1 MERLGDATG
10 NADEAAAA
18 VSEMRDGIEQAL
30 AEAPDAD
37 GVTYFHELT
46 PDLYTAAGSTFI
58 GEVYGLFGLQNI
70 ADESKSRDDYPQL
83 SQEYVVQADPDLV
96 FLADGQCCDVA
107 VTDVGKRPGWAQ
119 VSAVADQQVHV
130 VDEDVASRWGPR
142 VLDFV
147 QQVSQILAE
156 REDALGGVGG

>member
-1 MERLGDATG
+1 MQE
-10 NADEAAAA
+10 
-18 VSEMRDGIEQAL
+18 GIEQAL
-30 AEAPDAD
+30 ADAPDAE

-70 ADESKSRDDYPQL
+70 ADEAKTRDEYPQL
-83 SQEYVVQADPDLV
+83 SQEYVVQADPELV
-96 FLADGQCCDVA
+96 FLADGQCCGVAAADVA
-107 VTDVGKRPGWAQ
+107 KRPGWEQ
-119 VSAVADQQVHV
+119 VSAVADDQVHV

-147 QQVSQILAE
+147 QQVSRILAE
-156 REDALGGVGG
+156 REAALGGAGG